1 MFDLN
6 ITKETKQKLLQHTMS
21 SDDPVLVNLFSNY
34 LFICT
39 KEREDSLKSLVT
51 QNNFKTN

>member
-21 SDDPVLVNLFSNY
+21 LDDPVLVNLFANY
-34 LFICT
+34 LFLCT

-51 QNNFKTN
+51 QNNLKTN